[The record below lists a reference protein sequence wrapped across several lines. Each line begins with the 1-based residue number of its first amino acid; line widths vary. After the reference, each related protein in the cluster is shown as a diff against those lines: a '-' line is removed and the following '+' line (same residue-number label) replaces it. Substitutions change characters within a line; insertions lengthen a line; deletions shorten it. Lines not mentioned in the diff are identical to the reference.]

1 MSEADIKRQVQDF
14 YNQVGWKTESDG
26 FYQNARFEDLR
37 PVAREYIH
45 RCHLRVN
52 RYVKPRGKYLL
63 DAGSG
68 PVQYP
73 EYFTY
78 STGYQYRVCADISS
92 LALKEAR
99 RRLGEKGLYV
109 IADVAQL
116 PFGSEVFD
124 GIVSLHTLHHI
135 PLEEQA
141 NVYFDFHHLLLPGSS
156 GVVVNGWT
164 LSPLMNLVNLPM
176 RVMNKIWSLGKK
188 KADRAA
194 KDEPIPQ
201 QPTGTFVSK
210 NSPAWLHEQ
219 LAGKMDYEI
228 LVWRSV
234 TVRFLRTLIH
244 SWLGGKYW
252 LRLLYW
258 LEERAP
264 RWFGEKGQY
273 PLVVIRKAAKAAPPL
288 SEDGA

>member
-52 RYVKPRGKYLL
+52 RHIQPTGKYLL

-73 EYFTY
+73 EYLTY
-78 STGYQYRVCADISS
+78 SAGYQYRVCVDISS

-99 RRLGEKGLYV
+99 RRLGNKGLYV
-109 IADVAQL
+109 IADVAHL
-116 PFGSEVFD
+116 PFGCEVFD

-135 PLEEQA
+135 SLEEQA
-141 NVYFDFHHLLLPGSS
+141 KAYFDFYQLLKPGKS

-164 LSPLMNLVNLPM
+164 VSPLMNLANLPM
-176 RVMNKIWSLGKK
+176 RVMNKLRTLGRKK
-188 KADRAA
+188 PVEGGKGEQNR
-194 KDEPIPQ
+194 Q
-201 QPTGTFVSK
+201 QPMGTFVSK
-210 NSPAWLHEQ
+210 NTPAWLHEQ
-219 LAGKMDYEI
+219 LSGKMDYEI

-234 TVRFLRTLIH
+234 TVRFLRTMIH
-244 SWLGGKYW
+244 GWLGGKYW

-258 LEERAP
+258 FEERAP

-273 PLVVIRKAAKAAPPL
+273 PLVVIRKAARDDLPL
-288 SEDGA
+288 SEDGT